1 MNEPICGKDLR
12 ILYDCRK
19 AAHKHPTG
27 CLRPNELCTVTVSVP
42 DCCRLVGGSL
52 ELKREDGLSLT
63 VPLIPDEKKGA
74 YRNWHASFSLFAEG
88 LYFYTFRME
97 TEDSAFTLY
106 RLGEGDTNMEEG
118 EPWQVSVLPSDY
130 KTPDRFAGRVM
141 YQIFPDRFAKSGSPD
156 LTGKLTP
163 YWVHKDPA
171 EPPVRGPDKNGNWN
185 IDFYGGNL
193 KGIEEKL
200 PYLKELGVGVI
211 YLNPI
216 FLAASNHRY
225 DTADYK
231 RIDPMLG
238 TEADF
243 ASLCRKAKA
252 LDILVILD
260 GVFSHVGADSRY
272 FDSKHRFADG
282 AVDTLDS
289 PYEDWFSFKHY
300 PDDYD
305 CWWDV
310 KSLPCVD
317 ELVPSFLDYI
327 IRDEDSVVAHWMR
340 LGIDGFRLDVA
351 DELPD
356 EFIALL
362 RKRVKELNPDA
373 LVLGEVWEDASNKC
387 SYGKRRQYFT
397 EGELDGVMNYPFR
410 EAILELVT
418 GKITPNEFADAVMTL
433 VDHYPKDAI
442 HTSMTFLSTHDTK
455 RVLTALTETV
465 GKEKALDAMKA
476 AVALQFFLPGMPSVY
491 YGDEVGMEGG
501 EDPDNRRF
509 FRKGIHADALTAH
522 YKRMA
527 ALRNGSQALRF
538 GDIAFETG
546 DKSLTVLRTAGGETV
561 SLTLDT
567 ETFAFTVI

>member
-19 AAHKHPTG
+19 AHHKHPTG
-27 CLRPNELCTVTVSVP
+27 CLHPNELCAVTVAVP
-42 DCCRLVGGSL
+42 DCCRLTGGYL
-52 ELKREDGLSLT
+52 ELKREDGLTLT
-63 VPLIPDEKKGA
+63 VPLSPDEKEGA
-74 YRNWHASFSLFAEG
+74 YRNWRASFSLFAEG
-88 LYFYTFRME
+88 LYFYSFRME

-106 RLGEGDTNMEEG
+106 RLGEGDTNMEAG

-130 KTPDRFAGRVM
+130 KTPERFAGRVM
-141 YQIFPDRFAKSGSPD
+141 YQIFPDRFAKSGRPD

-163 YWVHKDPA
+163 YWLHADLS
-171 EPPVRGPDKNGNWN
+171 EPPVKGPDKNGNWN

-193 KGIEEKL
+193 KGIEERL

-231 RIDPMLG
+231 KIDPMLG
-238 TEADF
+238 NEEDF
-243 ASLCRKAKA
+243 ASLCRRAKE

-272 FDSKHRFADG
+272 FDSKHRFGDG
-282 AVDTLDS
+282 AVDTPDS

-327 IRDEDSVVAHWMR
+327 IRDEDSVVAHWIN
-340 LGIDGFRLDVA
+340 LGADGFRLDVA

-362 RKRVKELNPDA
+362 RKRVKELDPDA

-387 SYGKRRQYFT
+387 SYGKRRAYFAA
-397 EGELDGVMNYPFR
+397 GELDGVMNYPFR
-410 EAILELVT
+410 EAVLGLIT
-418 GKITPNEFADAVMTL
+418 GKIAPKAFADFVLTL

-442 HTSMTFLSTHDTK
+442 HTSMTFLSTHDTP
-455 RVLTALTETV
+455 RALTVLTEAV

-509 FRKGIHADALTAH
+509 FSRGDHADALTAH
-522 YKRMA
+522 YKAMA
-527 ALRNGSQALRF
+527 ALRNESEALRF
-538 GDIAFETG
+538 GDVAFETG
-546 DKSLTVLRTAGGETV
+546 DKRLTVLRTAGGE
-561 SLTLDT
+561 SRSFSLDT
-567 ETFAFTVI
+567 DTLRFTVT